1 MLADNLLMVALKQT
15 DQILLQAHGS
25 APPPQPQLKP
35 PCDALQ
41 ALATKL
47 SAAPSVVAVGRRL
60 EFHQAVP
67 TGFLAVVLSRCA
79 AMCGADT
86 TIWRDALL
94 TSVTPAAGGSPD
106 EAMEL

>member
-25 APPPQPQLKP
+25 APPLQPQLKP

-47 SAAPSVVAVGRRL
+47 SAAPSVVCC
-60 EFHQAVP
+60 
-67 TGFLAVVLSRCA
+67 VL
-79 AMCGADT
+79 
-86 TIWRDALL
+86 
-94 TSVTPAAGGSPD
+94 
-106 EAMEL
+106 